1 MRYPCLVDACVL
13 LLGLMFNVQVGFDV
27 YNDFFRFVL
36 VFLLFF
42 YISTTVTLSRAFSF
56 CRHPAHSPCAATP
69 AASTSHPPPRCLSED
84 TASKSLAG
92 ARTMPPSCRIGLLP
106 TAGQRLGECKAFS
119 TFCAATTRAAL
130 KRIPF
135 GACRSCELPKMRARL
150 SHLPLSRAQIRFM

>member
-1 MRYPCLVDACVL
+1 MLF
-13 LLGLMFNVQVGFDV
+13 GLTFIVQVGFDV
-27 YNDFFRFVL
+27 YNDFFRFVV
-36 VFLLFF
+36 VFLLFI

-69 AASTSHPPPRCLSED
+69 AACTPHPPPRCSLED

-92 ARTMPPSCRIGLLP
+92 ASTKPPSCRTGSWP
-106 TAGQRLGECKAFS
+106 TAGRRLGECKAFS

-135 GACRSCELPKMRARL
+135 GACRSCELPKMRASL
-150 SHLPLSRAQIRFM
+150 IHLPLSRAQIRFM